1 MAFVLDASTCL
12 IIFVVFFIVD
22 LERDNLFVLAVL
34 IHQSAIVYGAELL
47 EEEIKFVFKLC
58 GNCIT
63 RLLR

>member
-47 EEEIKFVFKLC
+47 EEEIKFVF
-58 GNCIT
+58 
-63 RLLR
+63 